1 MPILRVSVVIPAHN
15 AAQTIAETIKSL
27 LCQTYPHW
35 EAIVVDDGSTDETA
49 AIAHQFTSKDSRI
62 RTVSQ
67 SNQGVCAARN
77 TGIDLANFDWLLFL
91 DADDWL
97 APQHLE
103 KMTAALAADSSLDA
117 VHCGWSRVA
126 ADGTLYNQ
134 KYAPALADMFPLFV
148 RSCAFVIHACLIR
161 KSLIEAVGRFDTS
174 LCICEDWD
182 LWQRI
187 ARSGARFGAVREI
200 LALYRMRPSS
210 LSRNGNQFFTD
221 AIRVLTQG
229 YSSDPR
235 VPNPH
240 HDYVDGL
247 KSNQLASQKLYW
259 ASWCAGLFL
268 GVGQDARHLL
278 QLIKDEYARNLDP
291 LWIAECIFESSLLP
305 NCQLPTVWY
314 KLWPNVNQYLN
325 DFLQALESQS
335 HTTGLTR
342 RTSTLLERMV
352 LQHAQINEPIT
363 IGTTHGV
370 CLDLTQPIV
379 DIHTPASSE
388 RLYCI
393 VKMEGIELGSI
404 ELPICD
410 GLVAS
415 WVIQDAIA
423 SQFAWQILGRF
434 FEQTIYSQTDK
445 NSHDQIGWTV
455 FLQQLWGL
463 PDWPSERFYDSEFA
477 AATTTKKVN
486 SAFVVVEVSEEL
498 ADLEVA
504 LPELDV
510 MITVGG
516 VALGVVTIPVKNNL
530 VTSQA
535 QRVAIATASGFELC
549 ITCVR
554 EALIGKPFKDLT
566 SLRSRLQQAAKA
578 KAQLP
583 EWLAFPGSSAVI
595 EHQLVTSQ
603 TIVLGR
609 RCGFNGSVSRR
620 AILPKAVARELV
632 EMAKVTAES
641 IVQLSSPGEMPER
654 VIYAPEALGLW
665 SKCSTISS
673 ATDLAEVNTSHEYD
687 RSHFESLFS
696 TQPDPWKYTNPY
708 EQTKYEQTLSLLPSQ
723 RIEKALELAC
733 AEGHFTVQLAPHIE
747 SLIAADISQVA
758 LERTA
763 QRCSNFQNI
772 SYQQLDMNKDPLPG
786 RFNLIVC
793 SEVLYYTG
801 GLAQLQAV
809 AEKIADA
816 LEPGGYL
823 IMAHAHQI
831 VDEPDK
837 PGFDWGLPF
846 GAKAIG
852 DTFAR
857 LPSLNLVKEIR
868 TPLYRVQLFQ
878 RQPRLQFPWLRHTPE
893 IVELAKQPTPIPSQV
908 EASVR
913 WHGGQPSEIWNSQPV
928 VTHRLPILMYHRV
941 APMGT
946 KKMDR
951 YRVTPQAFEEQLQ
964 YLRDTGFYSVGWQ
977 KWQLAM
983 ATRQPLPGRAIAITF
998 DDGYLDFYEYAW
1010 PLLKKYNFTVT
1021 VFLVA
1026 ERVGTSNS
1034 WDEAYEE
1041 EVPLLGWR
1049 EIHQLQSEGVE
1060 FGSHAATHQPLTALS
1075 LTEIVQE
1082 GARSR
1087 AILERALN
1095 LPVKTFAY
1103 PYGDCDRVVEHLIG
1117 ACGYT
1122 LGLSCRSGL
1131 SQFGDRPLSL
1141 PRIEVM
1147 GSDSLQEFIRKI
1159 PR

>member
-1 MPILRVSVVIPAHN
+1 MTSLSVSVIIPAYN
-15 AAQTIAETIKSL
+15 ADSTLAETLQSL
-27 LCQTYPHW
+27 QSQTFFNW
-35 EAIVVDDGSTDETA
+35 EAIVVDDGSNDETA

-77 TGIDLANFDWLLFL
+77 TGIDLGNFDWLLFL

-126 ADGTLYNQ
+126 ADGTLAGE
-134 KYAPALADMFPLFV
+134 KYGAALTDLFPVSTRHCPF
-148 RSCAFVIHACLIR
+148 AIHACVVR
-161 KSLIEAVGRFDTS
+161 KQLVEAVGRFDTS
-174 LCICEDWD
+174 IATCEEWD

-187 ARSGARFGAVREI
+187 ARTGARFGAVQEV
-200 LALYRMRPSS
+200 LALYRMRPNS
-210 LSRNGNQFFTD
+210 LSSDGNQFFLD
-221 AIRVLTQG
+221 AMRVLTQG
-229 YSSDPR
+229 YTLDPR

-240 HDYVDGL
+240 PSHVQGQAKEEVSSFKL
-247 KSNQLASQKLYW
+247 QLS
-259 ASWCAGLFL
+259 SWLAGLLL
-268 GVGQDARHLL
+268 GRAEDAQHLL
-278 QLIKDEYARNLDP
+278 EFTPDDHAPNLDP
-291 LWIAECIFESSLLP
+291 YGIAENIFESALIP
-305 NCQLPTVWY
+305 TCQLPTAWTE
-314 KLWPNVNQYLN
+314 LWFSIEAYIKDYL
-325 DFLQALESQS
+325 LALEVQSQAI
-335 HTTGLTR
+335 GLAR
-342 RTSTLLERMV
+342 RTGIILERMV
-352 LQHAQINEPIT
+352 LQSAQIKESIT
-363 IGTTHGV
+363 IGTTHAV
-370 CLDLTQPIV
+370 CLELTEPISN
-379 DIHTPASSE
+379 IYPPESAE
-388 RLYCI
+388 RLYF
-393 VKMEGIELGSI
+393 VVQLEGTELGKL
-404 ELPICD
+404 ELPVCD

-434 FEQTIYSQTDK
+434 FEQTIYSETDK

-455 FLQQLWGL
+455 FLQQLWGF
-463 PDWPSERFYDSEFA
+463 PDWPGERFYDSEFVL
-477 AATTTKKVN
+477 ATTTKKVN

-516 VALGVVTIPVKNNL
+516 VALGIVTIPVENKF

-549 ITCVR
+549 VTCVR
-554 EALIGKPFKDLT
+554 EAMIGKPFKDLT

-595 EHQLVTSQ
+595 EHQLVSSQ

-609 RCGFNGSVSRR
+609 RSGFNSSVSRR

-632 EMAKVTAES
+632 EMAKVTAEQ
-641 IVQLSSPGEMPER
+641 IVQLSTPGEIPER
-654 VIYAPEALGLW
+654 VIYAPEALSFW
-665 SKCSTISS
+665 SKCATISS

-801 GLAQLQAV
+801 GLAELQAV
-809 AEKIADA
+809 GEKIADA
-816 LEPGGYL
+816 LEPSGYL

-852 DTFAR
+852 DTFAK

-964 YLRDTGFYSVGWQ
+964 YLRDTGFYSVGWE

-1010 PLLKKYNFTVT
+1010 PLLKKYGFTAT

-1034 WDEAYEE
+1034 WDEAYGE

-1049 EIHQLQSEGVE
+1049 EIYQLQSEGVE

-1075 LTEIVQE
+1075 VTEIVQE

-1122 LGLSCRSGL
+1122 FGLSCRSGL

-1147 GSDSLQEFIRKI
+1147 GSDGLQEFIRKI
-1159 PR
+1159 P